1 MSEQDDA
8 LGFFID
14 LVKEFFM
21 STGSSETFKMGSS
34 NAVNSF
40 FHSLPWGFT

>member
-8 LGFFID
+8 LGFFMD
-14 LVKEFFM
+14 LVNVFFM
-21 STGSSETFKMGSS
+21 SKGSVETFKIGSS

-40 FHSLPWGFT
+40 FHSLP